1 MRVAAVQAAPVFLD
15 RKATIEKVLDRLAE
29 AARHGADLVA
39 FPETFIPGY
48 PAWVDITDAAAW
60 NSGEQKAAYAAYLE
74 AAVTVD
80 GPEFAPVIE
89 AARDH
94 GVFVYV
100 GVAERSM
107 SGTSIYCTLVGVDP
121 AAGVVSVHR
130 KLKPTHGERLT
141 WADGDAHGLTV
152 HDYGGFRIGGLNC
165 WENWMPLART
175 TLYAQGAQLHI
186 ATWPGSP
193 RLTRDISRFIALEGR
208 MYVVSVGG
216 VLTEDDIPAGF
227 PLRDE
232 MLAARDRFMSG
243 GTMIVGPDGA
253 VIEGPHR
260 NDERIVYSDLDVRR
274 VLEERQNFDPTGH
287 YSRPDLLRLSVD
299 RSRLQTLSG
308 PES

>member
-60 NSGEQKAAYAAYLE
+60 DSAEQKAAYAAYLE

>member
-60 NSGEQKAAYAAYLE
+60 DSAEQKAAYAAYLE

-260 NDERIVYSDLDVRR
+260 NDERIVYADLDVRR